1 MPCTPED
8 NPNCVL
14 RSALHLAAAGGH
26 LSTLYHIVANAGDIN
41 AQDNDGATPL
51 NKVRNVTRQSTDQL
65 LQAIEGGH
73 IEAVQ
78 FLLDRGAAT
87 DVPDGTGNTSVHVAV
102 KHGVRDALAV
112 LLRKG
117 ANPDIIN
124 YDGEAPL
131 HIAAS
136 KSDQEVFVNNFKH
149 GLIQMFVVP

>member
-1 MPCTPED
+1 M
-8 NPNCVL
+8 
-14 RSALHLAAAGGH
+14 
-26 LSTLYHIVANAGDIN
+26 
-41 AQDNDGATPL
+41 
-51 NKVRNVTRQSTDQL
+51 
-65 LQAIEGGH
+65 QAIEGGH

-136 KSDQEVFVNNFKH
+136 KSDQEVFDTSFKH
-149 GLIQMFVVP
+149 SLIKMLVVP

>member
-1 MPCTPED
+1 MF
-8 NPNCVL
+8 
-14 RSALHLAAAGGH
+14 
-26 LSTLYHIVANAGDIN
+26 
-41 AQDNDGATPL
+41 
-51 NKVRNVTRQSTDQL
+51 DQL

-102 KHGVRDALAV
+102 KQGVRDALAV

-136 KSDQEVFVNNFKH
+136 KSDQEVFDNNFKH
-149 GLIQMFVVP
+149 GLIQLLVVP